1 MSFIFSDKK
10 YQENIISQLRNQISK
25 TVKEDYV
32 VLGFMPATR
41 AKRNRYTFFVKSI
54 CQRCGYEFVYLDNQ
68 LEGDDAKKE
77 LKKLDMCNVLLISGG
92 NTYELLRNLRIS
104 GFDKKIVEFSERD
117 DTVVVGF
124 SAGAIVLGTTLR
136 LLEYRWEGLRDSN
149 TVSIKDISGLGIIDK
164 EIFPHYTD
172 GDKEDLDK
180 YIKKFN
186 TEVITLKD
194 DEFLVV

>member
-1 MSFIFSDKK
+1 MAFIFSNKK
-10 YQENIISQLRNQISK
+10 EQDNIVSQLKKQISK
-25 TVKEDYV
+25 TVKEEDV

-41 AKRNRYTFFVKSI
+41 AKRNRYTFFVKRI
-54 CQRCGYEFVYLDNQ
+54 CKRYGYEFVYLDNQ
-68 LEGDDAKKE
+68 LEGDEAKKE
-77 LKKLDMCNVLLISGG
+77 LKKLDRCNVLLISGG
-92 NTYELLRNLRIS
+92 NTYELLRNLRRS
-104 GFDKKIVEFSERD
+104 RFDKKIIEFSKRD

-136 LLEYRWEGLRDSN
+136 LLEYRHLKLKDTNKVG
-149 TVSIKDISGLGIIDK
+149 IKNIDGLGIIDK

-172 GDKEDLDK
+172 GDREDLDK

>member
-10 YQENIISQLRNQISK
+10 DQENIVSQLRKQISK
-25 TVKEDYV
+25 TVKEDDV
-32 VLGFMPATR
+32 VLGFMPATK
-41 AKRNRYTFFVKSI
+41 AKRNRYTLFAKGI
-54 CQRCGYEFVYLDNQ
+54 CMRYGYEFVYLNNR
-68 LEGDDAKKE
+68 LEGDEEE
-77 LKKLDMCNVLLISGG
+77 LEKLDRCNVLIITGG
-92 NTYELLRNLRIS
+92 NTYELLRNLRVS
-104 GFDKKIVEFSERD
+104 GFDKKIVEFSKRD
-117 DTVVVGF
+117 GTVVVGF

-136 LLEYRWEGLRDSN
+136 LLEHRHVELKDTNKVG
-149 TVSIKDISGLGIIDK
+149 IKDINGLGIIDK

>member
-1 MSFIFSDKK
+1 MSFIFSDIKDAEK
-10 YQENIISQLRNQISK
+10 LVDSLIK
-25 TVKEDYV
+25 TVKKSIKDDEV
-32 VLGFMPATR
+32 VLGFMPATK

-54 CQRCGYEFVYLDNQ
+54 CKRYGYKFVYLNNR
-68 LEGDDAKKE
+68 LEGEDIKKE
-77 LKKLDMCNVLLISGG
+77 LEKLDRCNVLLISGG

-124 SAGAIVLGTTLR
+124 SAGAVVLGTTLR
-136 LLEYRWEGLRDSN
+136 LLEYRWEELKDNN
-149 TVSIKDISGLGIIDK
+149 TVGIKDIDGLGIIDK